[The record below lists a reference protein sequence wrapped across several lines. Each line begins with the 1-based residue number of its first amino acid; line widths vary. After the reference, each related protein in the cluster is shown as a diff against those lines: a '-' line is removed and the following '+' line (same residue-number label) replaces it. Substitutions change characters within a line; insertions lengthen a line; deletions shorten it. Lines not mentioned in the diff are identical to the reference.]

1 MVLLA
6 KSRYPQRKS
15 VKNILNLSTPCLVL
29 DLDRFESNLDKMSRF
44 AASRGVALR
53 PHAKTHKCV
62 NIARRQ
68 IEKNAIGISVATIAE
83 AEVMACAG
91 IRGLLLTAEMVGEPK
106 ISRLMQLVAKA
117 PDTMVVVDHPDNVS
131 DLQQAAAAAGLQLR
145 VLIDLDIGQNR
156 TGIQPGE
163 PALRLAEVIGSSR
176 NLELK
181 GICAYGGHVA
191 HVVGFEERLSSARR
205 TMDKALQTR
214 DLIVKSGHKLD
225 ILTGASTGT
234 YNIDSDIEGLT
245 ELQSGSYVFMDV
257 EYRRI
262 GGRSGAVYDD
272 FAPALT
278 VLGTVIHRSGNKAVV
293 DAGIK
298 AFATDRGY
306 GPELLDLPGVKYE
319 FAGDEHGRV
328 VVDHDEIKLGDKLR
342 FIAPHCD
349 PTVNLYDRINCVRGD
364 AVEDVWPIMDRNL
377 GSAYF

>member
-1 MVLLA
+1 MWIVESGKL
-6 KSRYPQRKS
+6 RS
-15 VKNILNLSTPCLVL
+15 VKKILDLSTPSLLL

-44 AASRGVALR
+44 ARDQGVALR

-68 IEKNAIGISVATIAE
+68 LEKNAIGISVATIAE
-83 AEVMACAG
+83 AEVMARAG
-91 IRGLLLTAEMVGEPK
+91 IRGLLITAEMVGEPK
-106 ISRLMQLVAKA
+106 VSRLIQLVSKA
-117 PDTMVVVDHPDNVS
+117 PDTMVVVDHADNVRE
-131 DLQQAAAAAGLQLR
+131 LQGAAAAAGVRLH

-163 PALRLAEVIGSSR
+163 PALRLAESIRDAR
-176 NLELK
+176 NLELM

-191 HVVGFEERLSSARR
+191 HVVGFEDRLTSSRR
-205 TMDKALQTR
+205 ALEKAIATR
-214 DLIVKSGHKLD
+214 DLLVKSGHKVD
-225 ILTGASTGT
+225 IVTGASTGT

-262 GGRSGAVYDD
+262 GGKGGAVYDD

-278 VLGTVIHRSGNKAVV
+278 VLATVVHRSGNKAIV

-298 AFATDRGY
+298 AFATDRRF
-306 GPELLDLPGVKYE
+306 GPELLDVEGATYE
-319 FAGDEHGRV
+319 FAGDEHGRLV
-328 VVDHDEIKLGDKLR
+328 LEKPTRDIRLGDKLR
-342 FIAPHCD
+342 LIIPHCD

-364 AVEDVWPIMDRNL
+364 LVEDVWPIMERAS
-377 GSAYF
+377 GTPYF